1 MKSVRFNDLSRAS
14 QIFAESF
21 VEEEP
26 EIKGRKSLNESI
38 KNKPLKEDL
47 LSKKTLQ
54 DFLNNNLKKG
64 VKVANIISYPSK
76 GYKVFTIHLSPEE
89 YDNDGYGYDFTFGR
103 KVSVEEFLNYTI
115 DTLNGYIQDAS
126 KSSYNE
132 DLSDERYNVYVSK
145 LSDEIRNLSRFYRN
159 EGISLEDVLRALDFI
174 AVHYENLAD
183 IDDLLESFK
192 GRKNQINQLKANP
205 LTEAVLDGLKEY
217 EQKGWDWWGI
227 PGVKV
232 KSHRGYPSLEYK
244 GFLFNISDTEDALKD
259 SFMEETGLDPDEEK
273 NEKKFDSWVARHGEA
288 WFDAAAS
295 EEEEALDDFD
305 DDKLESFRNKKVSNN
320 LIIESICDLLEAS
333 MSDEDKRDSEIIRN
347 LYKRVGGKKVS
358 KFTPEEQEVIDKY
371 GLDVW
376 GFRGD
381 TAMITPGKNDVV
393 KNGDLNKI
401 SWDGRRSIPNKN
413 ADKINFADR
422 ARKTDSRD
430 WGRQFAKND
439 YFATK
444 YPNEKE
450 REAQA
455 REMKRPY
462 DELKAAKFRYNLSK
476 KKVDDYY
483 SDLAKQIEKANDE
496 YIQDTN
502 NAIFTKQ
509 GEVKSSSTGI
519 KNAQTAIDDLL
530 NKHRKAVKEALRKL
544 SLKEAMSDE
553 DRKDSQILKD
563 ILSKIDKRSNARLT
577 PEENAVLDKY
587 NIKRLS
593 RGLRGP
599 NTSIGL
605 DYYQDAKNLK
615 NPEYNLAGK
624 FRTGDREY
632 ANTVKRYGGWGDTF
646 QTAERDRESDMMGK
660 DVSSMKN
667 ALDSRKYWTD
677 RKNKAEQEYDDAM
690 DAAKANREKKIAQL
704 MDLERYKVWKDWEE
718 KDKAGLND
726 VRRKYGL
733 KTEESLKE
741 DFVPKYF
748 YRVMRYLYNNDYD
761 GCDEIEL
768 EELLMNSPQFHNMSE
783 KTAEAYVDEYLTYY
797 RDPREFSKLRVDESL
812 QEDWGDGFDRK
823 IDFYGD
829 KVESILGGIQGQMS
843 DGIWENTP
851 SMEAYW
857 QNFKPKGD
865 AIFVP
870 TRGYDWASRL
880 RNPYAEMSDSAI
892 RRYFA
897 NKAKYIAQLWMHDNR
912 INPYK
917 NWNADNTEECDYM
930 HDGITVAD
938 MFEFFNKNK

>member
-1 MKSVRFNDLSRAS
+1 MKSVKFNDLSKAS

-21 VEEEP
+21 VEKEP
-26 EIKGRKSLNESI
+26 EDIVKKNIKL
-38 KNKPLKEDL
+38 
-47 LSKKTLQ
+47 
-54 DFLNNNLKKG
+54 
-64 VKVANIISYPSK
+64 
-76 GYKVFTIHLSPEE
+76 
-89 YDNDGYGYDFTFGR
+89 
-103 KVSVEEFLNYTI
+103 
-115 DTLNGYIQDAS
+115 
-126 KSSYNE
+126 NE
-132 DLSDERYNVYVSK
+132 DLNQEDYFDYTHT
-145 LSDEIRNLSRFYRN
+145 LSSQIKYASRQYLGDGLS
-159 EGISLEDVLRALDFI
+159 LQDVLRALEEI
-174 AVHYENLAD
+174 ATHYEDLGDVDELFEAYSAD
-183 IDDLLESFK
+183 SKRVNESVVV
-192 GRKNQINQLKANP
+192 
-205 LTEAVLDGLKEY
+205 EA
-217 EQKGWDWWGI
+217 
-227 PGVKV
+227 
-232 KSHRGYPSLEYK
+232 
-244 GFLFNISDTEDALKD
+244 
-259 SFMEETGLDPDEEK
+259 
-273 NEKKFDSWVARHGEA
+273 
-288 WFDAAAS
+288 
-295 EEEEALDDFD
+295 
-305 DDKLESFRNKKVSNN
+305 
-320 LIIESICDLLEAS
+320 ICKLLEAS

-347 LYKRVGGKKVS
+347 LYKKINGKQYN

-371 GLDVW
+371 GLDAW

-381 TAMITPGKNDVV
+381 TAIITPGKNDVV
-393 KNGDLNKI
+393 KNGDLGKT
-401 SWDGRRSIPNKN
+401 SWNGKRFIPNKD

-422 ARKTDSRD
+422 VRKTDSRE
-430 WGRQFAKND
+430 WGRKYFNIRDAYKQD
-439 YFATK
+439 Y
-444 YPNEKE
+444 E
-450 REAQA
+450 RADQA
-455 REMKRPY
+455 REMQRPY
-462 DELKAAKFRYNLSK
+462 DELKSAKSRYNYSK
-476 KKVDDYY
+476 SKVDDYY
-483 SDLAKQIEKANDE
+483 NDLAKQIAKADDE
-496 YIQDTN
+496 YIQNTN
-502 NAIFTKQ
+502 NAILTRQ
-509 GEVKSSSTGI
+509 NQLKSNSSNL
-519 KNAQTAIDDLL
+519 KDSQTVIDNLL
-530 NKHRKAVKEALRKL
+530 NKHRKAVKEALRQL

-553 DRKDSQILKD
+553 DRKDSQILRD
-563 ILSKIDKRSNARLT
+563 ILSKIYKRSNARLT
-577 PEENAVLDKY
+577 PEENAILDKY
-587 NIKRLS
+587 NIKRIS
-593 RGLRGP
+593 RDLRGP
-599 NTSIGL
+599 NTSVGL
-605 DYYQDAKNLK
+605 NWYQDVKNLE

-632 ANTVKRYGGWGDTF
+632 ANTVKRHGSWGDTF
-646 QTAERDRESDMMGK
+646 QTAERDRENDVMGK
-660 DVSSMKN
+660 DVSLMKN

-677 RKNKAEQEYDDAM
+677 RKEKAELEYNDAM
-690 DAAKANREKKIAQL
+690 NMAKANREEKIAQL
-704 MDLERYKVWKDWEE
+704 TDPERYKGYRDQAE
-718 KDKAGLND
+718 KDKVALNA

-829 KVESILGGIQGQMS
+829 KVESILDGIQGQMS

-857 QNFKPKGD
+857 QNFKPKGN

-870 TRGYDWASRL
+870 TLGYDWSSRL

>member
-26 EIKGRKSLNESI
+26 EIKGRRSLNESI

-115 DTLNGYIQDAS
+115 DMLNGYIQDSS
-126 KSSYNE
+126 KSLYNE

-159 EGISLEDVLRALDFI
+159 EGISLQDVLRALEEI
-174 AVHYENLAD
+174 AIHYEDLGDVDELFEAYSAD
-183 IDDLLESFK
+183 SKRVNESVVV
-192 GRKNQINQLKANP
+192 
-205 LTEAVLDGLKEY
+205 EA
-217 EQKGWDWWGI
+217 
-227 PGVKV
+227 
-232 KSHRGYPSLEYK
+232 
-244 GFLFNISDTEDALKD
+244 
-259 SFMEETGLDPDEEK
+259 
-273 NEKKFDSWVARHGEA
+273 
-288 WFDAAAS
+288 
-295 EEEEALDDFD
+295 
-305 DDKLESFRNKKVSNN
+305 
-320 LIIESICDLLEAS
+320 ICKLLEAS

-347 LYKRVGGKKVS
+347 LYKKINGKQYN

-371 GLDVW
+371 GLDAW

-381 TAMITPGKNDVV
+381 TAIITPGKNDVV
-393 KNGDLNKI
+393 KNGDLGKT

-496 YIQDTN
+496 YIQNTN
-502 NAIFTKQ
+502 NAILTRQ
-509 GEVKSSSTGI
+509 NQLKSNSSNL
-519 KNAQTAIDDLL
+519 KDYQTVIDDLL
-530 NKHRKAVKEALRKL
+530 NKHRKAVKEALRQL

-587 NIKRLS
+587 NIKRSS

-646 QTAERDRESDMMGK
+646 QTAERDRENDVMGK

-704 MDLERYKVWKDWEE
+704 MDLERYKAWKDWEV
-718 KDKAGLND
+718 KDKAALND

-741 DFVPKYF
+741 D
-748 YRVMRYLYNNDYD
+748 
-761 GCDEIEL
+761 
-768 EELLMNSPQFHNMSE
+768 
-783 KTAEAYVDEYLTYY
+783 
-797 RDPREFSKLRVDESL
+797 
-812 QEDWGDGFDRK
+812 WGDDFDRK

-851 SMEAYW
+851 SMKAYW

-880 RNPYAEMSDSAI
+880 RNPYAEMSDTAI

-917 NWNADNTEECDYM
+917 NWNEDNTEECDYM
-930 HDGITVAD
+930 DYGITVAD
-938 MFEFFNKNK
+938 MFKFFKENK

>member
-26 EIKGRKSLNESI
+26 EIKGRRSLNESI

-174 AVHYENLAD
+174 AVHYEDLAD
-183 IDDLLESFK
+183 IDDLLESYNGK
-192 GRKNQINQLKANP
+192 KITNSTIV
-205 LTEAVLDGLKEY
+205 EA
-217 EQKGWDWWGI
+217 
-227 PGVKV
+227 
-232 KSHRGYPSLEYK
+232 
-244 GFLFNISDTEDALKD
+244 ISK
-259 SFMEETGLDPDEEK
+259 
-273 NEKKFDSWVARHGEA
+273 
-288 WFDAAAS
+288 
-295 EEEEALDDFD
+295 
-305 DDKLESFRNKKVSNN
+305 
-320 LIIESICDLLEAS
+320 LLEAS

-347 LYKRVGGKKVS
+347 LYKKINGKQYN

-371 GLDVW
+371 GLDAW

-381 TAMITPGKNDVV
+381 TAIITPGKNDVV
-393 KNGDLNKI
+393 KNGDLGNT
-401 SWDGRRSIPNKN
+401 SWNGKRFIPNKN

-422 ARKTDSRD
+422 VRKTDSRE
-430 WGRQFAKND
+430 WGRKYNADFYKN
-439 YFATK
+439 
-444 YPNEKE
+444 PNIRE
-450 REAQA
+450 RERQA
-455 REMKRPY
+455 WDMKRPY
-462 DELKAAKFRYNLSK
+462 DELSSAKSRYNYSK
-476 KKVDDYY
+476 AKLDDYY
-483 SDLAKQIEKANDE
+483 NDLANQIKDADTK
-496 YIQDTN
+496 YTQDTN
-502 NAIFTKQ
+502 NAILTRRNSL
-509 GEVKSSSTGI
+509 ESSSSNI
-519 KNAQTAIDDLL
+519 KDAQTTIDDIL
-530 NKHRKAVKEALRKL
+530 NKHRKAVKEALRQL
-544 SLKEAMSDE
+544 SLKEAVSDE
-553 DRKDSQILKD
+553 DRKDSQILRD

-577 PEENAVLDKY
+577 PEENAILDKY

-599 NTSIGL
+599 NTSVGL

-632 ANTVKRYGGWGDTF
+632 ANTVKRYKGWHDTF
-646 QTAERDRESDMMGK
+646 QDAERAKENDDTGK
-660 DVSSMKN
+660 DVSLMKN
-667 ALDSRKYWTD
+667 ALDSRRYWVD
-677 RKNKAEQEYDDAM
+677 KKEKAELDYNNAM
-690 DAAKANREKKIAQL
+690 DAAKAERADKIAQL
-704 MDLERYKVWKDWEE
+704 TDRERYIGYRDWVE
-718 KDKAGLND
+718 KDKAALND

-812 QEDWGDGFDRK
+812 QEGWGDNFDRK
-823 IDFYGD
+823 IDFYGN
-829 KVESILGGIQGQMS
+829 KVESILDSIQGQMS

-857 QNFKPKGD
+857 QNFEARGN

-870 TRGYDWASRL
+870 TSGYNWASRL
-880 RNPYAEMSDSAI
+880 RNPYAEMSGSAI